1 MDEKLLD
8 GRFFLFPSCAAKCEV
23 FLTRQNIM
31 YRRIV
36 SKPNGKPRPYIS
48 ILMENIVGSRIFE
61 SRIKKDNYCCLTV
74 HMLLKNKKGN
84 RERQQVTF
92 CIYHSDDKQENITIA
107 ETWART
113 ISWLARYP
121 NISVDELQGKK

>member
-31 YRRIV
+31 YRQIV

-61 SRIKKDNYCCLTV
+61 SRIKTVSYTHLT
-74 HMLLKNKKGN
+74 LP
-84 RERQQVTF
+84 T
-92 CIYHSDDKQENITIA
+92 IY
-107 ETWART
+107 
-113 ISWLARYP
+113 
-121 NISVDELQGKK
+121 SV